1 MKILFLQEAYERQ
14 RRKGT
19 WTCNESKVKRERNK
33 KKAEMENLSLL
44 RTERASAG
52 RALLLVFE
60 NPGVFR
66 DLGQGQTF
74 CRVLLQELQGG
85 KGWARQ
91 FSDMIDREG
100 RRIIALT
107 RTMRS
112 LASLETVSG
121 TCKSTLAIRL

>member
-1 MKILFLQEAYERQ
+1 MQGKQSE
-14 RRKGT
+14 T
-19 WTCNESKVKRERNK
+19 REKKKK
-33 KKAEMENLSLL
+33 KKAKMRNLSLL

-52 RALLLVFE
+52 RALLLVLE
-60 NPGVFR
+60 YPGVFR

-74 CRVLLQELQGG
+74 GRVLLQELQGG
-85 KGWARQ
+85 KRWASRV
-91 FSDMIDREG
+91 SHVVDREG
-100 RRIIALT
+100 RRFIALT